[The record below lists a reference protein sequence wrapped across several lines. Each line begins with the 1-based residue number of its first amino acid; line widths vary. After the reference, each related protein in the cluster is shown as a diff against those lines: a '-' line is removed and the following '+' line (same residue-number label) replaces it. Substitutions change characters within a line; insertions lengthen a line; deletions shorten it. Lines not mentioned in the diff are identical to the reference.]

1 MGKVIEYYKI
11 NISNINVN
19 LLKELASTL
28 PEKKVSKEQVESIL
42 ECISLDGSLFSY
54 KITGC
59 TPHTQ
64 ILDGRTNRIR

>member
-28 PEKKVSKEQVESIL
+28 PEKRCLK
-42 ECISLDGSLFSY
+42 
-54 KITGC
+54 
-59 TPHTQ
+59 
-64 ILDGRTNRIR
+64 NRWSRPLSVFHLTVVYSVMKSPVAHLIRKFWTVGLIG

>member
-1 MGKVIEYYKI
+1 MGKVIEHYKI

-54 KITGC
+54 EITGC
-59 TPHTQ
+59 PPYTQ